1 MMFLGLQEYDTDG
14 KKAGA
19 LEDAI
24 GIKVIRHSKLFSALE
39 ILSFLSIFL
48 YCGCEL
54 AFDVVMPLDK

>member
-1 MMFLGLQEYDTDG
+1 MMFLGLQEYDPDG

-48 YCGCEL
+48 
-54 AFDVVMPLDK
+54 